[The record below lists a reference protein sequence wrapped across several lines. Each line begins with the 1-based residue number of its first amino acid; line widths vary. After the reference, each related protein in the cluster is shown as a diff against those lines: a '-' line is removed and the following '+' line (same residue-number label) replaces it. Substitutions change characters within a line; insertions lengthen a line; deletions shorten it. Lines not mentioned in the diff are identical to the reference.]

1 MRELTKKD
9 IIQIIII
16 ATIIV
21 LIAVRIE
28 AAMGVVLWGLEIL
41 YPFIFGACIAF
52 VLHVPMNAIEH
63 HVLQR
68 FIKKKKYQRP
78 ISFFVTLLILAGII
92 FLVVRVVYPEMKDA
106 FKILGTNAPK
116 QFAKLQ
122 AWAEPYI
129 NNIPQIQNW
138 IEQNEIDLQSI
149 DWQSIGSNAMRWFTS
164 GAGNIFSS
172 TVGILSNVFV
182 RVTAILIGFVFAIYV
197 LFQKE
202 RLTRQSKQIMYAYLK
217 EPKADRAVDILR
229 LTRNTFANF
238 ISGQVMEAAIL
249 GTLFWITLS
258 IFRFPY
264 EVLVGVMIA
273 VTALIPIVGAFI
285 GCVISAFLILMVAP
299 GKVLWF
305 LLIFIILQQIEGNL
319 IYPYVVG
326 GKIGLPSMWVLFA
339 VTVGAS
345 LMGITGILL
354 FIPLLSVVYTLLKE
368 DTTEKIDKKS
378 IDQKKLLPKDLQ

>member
-1 MRELTKKD
+1 MQKFTKKD

-16 ATIIV
+16 TAIIV

-28 AAMGVVLWGLEIL
+28 ATLNILLWGLEIL

-52 VLHVPMNAIEH
+52 ILHVPMNAIEH
-63 HVLQR
+63 NILQR

-78 ISFFVTLLILAGII
+78 LSFILTLAILGGVI
-92 FLVVRVVYPEMKDA
+92 FLVIRVVYPEMKDA
-106 FKILGTNAPK
+106 FRILGTNAPK
-116 QFAKLQ
+116 QFARLQ
-122 AWAEPYI
+122 EWVEPYI
-129 NNIPQIQNW
+129 SNIPQIQNW
-138 IEQNEIDLQSI
+138 IEENNLDLQSI
-149 DWQSIGSNAMRWFTS
+149 DWQSIGSNVMRWFTS

-182 RVTAILIGFVFAIYV
+182 RITAILIGFVFAIYV

-202 RLTRQSKQIMYAYLK
+202 RLTRQAKQLLYAYMK
-217 EPKADRAVDILR
+217 EPKADRAVDVLR

-238 ISGQVMEAAIL
+238 ISGQVIEAVIL
-249 GTLFWITLS
+249 GSLFWIVLS
-258 IFRFPY
+258 IFSFPY
-264 EVLVGVMIA
+264 AVLVGVMIS

-319 IYPYVVG
+319 IYPFVVG
-326 GKIGLPSMWVLFA
+326 NKIGLPSMWVLFA
-339 VTVGAS
+339 VTIGAS

-354 FIPLLSVVYTLLKE
+354 FIPLLSVIYTLLKE
-368 DTTEKIDKKS
+368 DSKEQIDKKEVNK
-378 IDQKKLLPKDLQ
+378 KKLLPKDLQ